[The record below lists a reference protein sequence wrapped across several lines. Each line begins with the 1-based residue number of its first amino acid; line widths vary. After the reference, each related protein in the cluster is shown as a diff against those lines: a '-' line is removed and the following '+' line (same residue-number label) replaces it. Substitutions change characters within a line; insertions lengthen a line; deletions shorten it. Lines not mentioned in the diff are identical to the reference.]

1 MRTLRLMPLSLS
13 LSIVAAAS
21 ARAQAPA
28 APPQPPAPAPIDAP
42 AAPPPPPDA
51 AGSGAF
57 QIQGGASLSPDA
69 TADASAESASS
80 MQGEPAEG
88 VAIDPVQHSRVAVD
102 AAERTGFSTGLRL
115 GLGVPLGKAVRDP
128 FGAER
133 DLNDLTPWRAPVW
146 VDLGYALSGAVTIG
160 AYAQVG
166 VGGVGDSCVG
176 DCDWSDIRVGG
187 EAEWRFV
194 PGAPVNP
201 WLGVGL
207 GWEWLS
213 FRQLVSAEVT
223 DEMGNTVTATG
234 RVAER
239 FGGPELMLH
248 GGVDFQVE
256 DALRIGPYASA
267 TVSQY
272 LTDSFSCT
280 PANELC
286 PGDGSIDGSALHAWI
301 GVGLR
306 GAYTP

>member
-1 MRTLRLMPLSLS
+1 MRTLRLMPLSFS
-13 LSIVAAAS
+13 LLITAAAS
-21 ARAQAPA
+21 AQAPA
-28 APPQPPAPAPIDAP
+28 PSAPPQSPAPA
-42 AAPPPPPDA
+42 
-51 AGSGAF
+51 
-57 QIQGGASLSPDA
+57 
-69 TADASAESASS
+69 SAEGA
-80 MQGEPAEG
+80 AAADG
-88 VAIDPVQHSRVAVD
+88 VAIDPVQQSRVPID
-102 AAERTGFSTGLRL
+102 PAERAGFSTGLRL
-115 GLGVPLGKAVRDP
+115 ALGVPLGKAGDAP
-128 FGAER
+128 LGAER

-146 VDLGYALSGAVTIG
+146 FDLGYALSGSLTIG

-166 VGGVGDSCVG
+166 VGGVGDSCSG
-176 DCDWSDIRVGG
+176 DCDWSDIRLGA
-187 EAEWRFV
+187 EAEWRFL

-213 FRQLVSAEVT
+213 YRQLLSVDVP
-223 DEMGNTVTATG
+223 DEMGNMVTLTG
-234 RVAER
+234 RVSEN

-256 DALRIGPYASA
+256 DALRIGPFASA

-280 PANELC
+280 TANELC
-286 PGDGSIDGSALHAWI
+286 PTGDSIDGSALHSWI

>member
-1 MRTLRLMPLSLS
+1 MRTLRLMPLSFS
-13 LSIVAAAS
+13 LLITAAAS
-21 ARAQAPA
+21 AQAPA
-28 APPQPPAPAPIDAP
+28 PEALPHPSEPAPVDAP
-42 AAPPPPPDA
+42 AA
-51 AGSGAF
+51 
-57 QIQGGASLSPDA
+57 
-69 TADASAESASS
+69 AD
-80 MQGEPAEG
+80 G
-88 VAIDPVQHSRVAVD
+88 VAIDPVQQSRVPVD
-102 AAERTGFSTGLRL
+102 PAERTGFSTGLRL
-115 GLGVPLGKAVRDP
+115 GVGLPLGKAGEDP

-133 DLNDLTPWRAPVW
+133 DLTDLTPWRAPVW
-146 VDLGYALSGAVTIG
+146 VDIGYALSGALTIG

-166 VGGVGDSCVG
+166 VGGVGDSCAG
-176 DCDWSDIRVGG
+176 DCDWSDIRVGA
-187 EAEWRFV
+187 EAEWRFL

-213 FRQLVSAEVT
+213 FRQLVSGMVP
-223 DEMGNTVTATG
+223 DEMGNLVTVTG

-272 LTDSFSCT
+272 LTDSFECT
-280 PANELC
+280 PANGLC
-286 PGDGSIDGSALHAWI
+286 PPGSSIEGSALHSWV

>member
-1 MRTLRLMPLSLS
+1 MRTLRLSPLPLSL
-13 LSIVAAAS
+13 LITAVAS
-21 ARAQAPA
+21 AQAPA
-28 APPQPPAPAPIDAP
+28 PGVSQQPALPQAPAPAPMAE
-42 AAPPPPPDA
+42 
-51 AGSGAF
+51 
-57 QIQGGASLSPDA
+57 
-69 TADASAESASS
+69 AESASS
-80 MQGEPAEG
+80 MQGATEG

-115 GLGVPLGKAVRDP
+115 GVGLPLGKAGEDP

-146 VDLGYALSGAVTIG
+146 VDLGYALSGAATVG

-166 VGGVGDSCVG
+166 VGGAGDSCVG
-176 DCDWSDIRVGG
+176 DCDWSDIRVGA
-187 EAEWRFV
+187 EAEWRFL
-194 PGAPVNP
+194 PGAPVDP

-213 FRQLVSAEVT
+213 FRQLVSVEVP
-223 DEMGNTVTATG
+223 DDMGNMVTATG

-248 GGVDFQVE
+248 GGIDFQVE

-280 PANELC
+280 PPSELC
-286 PGDGSIDGSALHAWI
+286 PSDGSIDGSALHSWI